1 MIPTE
6 RYSVPELVESLRDG
20 IADHFRSEL
29 PLRNADLD
37 ARRDELLRSPGVTT
51 APPYLEYIPPYRSAD
66 RDFQGLEETS
76 GVSGF
81 ADFVGGYLF
90 GPGIQHP
97 YSHQEEAFLAS
108 MRGDN
113 IAVATGTGS
122 GKTESFLMPILARLL
137 EESRGW
143 APPKPINGPKWWQDG
158 GTGSW
163 RPERQG
169 ERRQA
174 AIRALVLY
182 PMNALAE
189 DQMVRL
195 RRLLDSPDS
204 RAWLDENRAGN
215 RFHFGRYTS
224 AAQPSERR
232 PTLPDARR
240 GGSAE
245 ERLRLELRE
254 LETTRATV
262 VGADSA
268 GGTGDARDAGE
279 AGGDAEFFFPRPGG
293 SEALTRWDMQ
303 TYPPDILITNFTMLS
318 IMLGREDEEFM
329 LEQTRQW
336 LDESPDHKFTL
347 VIDELHLQ
355 RGTAGTEMAY
365 LLRRLLAKLGLDE
378 RPEQLSVIA
387 TTASLPNTEQSLTY
401 LGEFFNQPRDTF
413 TILGGDY
420 EYPEDGG
427 AVDSA
432 QMASLSEANGPL
444 SDTEVERVHRTLA
457 RLYVVG
463 EGAGV
468 PLPHKDVLRQLF
480 GGEDAGNSAL
490 PRLIARSAQSGAPVK
505 FRGHVVAST
514 LSALWAC
521 SDPNCAALP
530 ATSLGPRII
539 GKLYTDSRM
548 RCECGARVLELLAC
562 KECGEAFLGGQGVKT
577 EGSEFLLPSSIHLED
592 LPEKASKSTDASTYR
607 VYWPTVVTV
616 PPHQTLSGAGQVS
629 EDREEK
635 KNVEYS
641 FVPVSYEPQAGKYR
655 GATVSRGR
663 GSGRQRTGFALA
675 VNPPSPFLPGLPTWC
690 PQCGSD
696 ARRHGRRIEASTAR
710 SPLVSQAVRS
720 GPLSEISSSTMRSFL
735 GGNDSKLVVFS
746 DSRQGAARAA
756 ADLEEAHFQKS
767 LYALTEMELLN
778 ESAVPP
784 LIDEDGHPTDLSPSA
799 EDMLRT
805 NYPDVYQA
813 WQSAWM
819 SSHRGRSLNPSD
831 LRILRE
837 ATDSQGSLTLEN
849 LRERVQRRLADV
861 GQNPAGNGLDLSG
874 FEGLSWFDAYR
885 WRPGEEPKAEA
896 VDSKLIALRNELRG
910 QTEQE
915 ILKVLLARGD
925 RDVESKGIAY
935 VTVQGSNGSI
945 VSLEDEVSEDF
956 LASCTR
962 LMGRAYRVEGQS
974 EYSSTSSLPLLVKRY
989 VKAVAAS
996 HEVVAKTLEDE
1007 VREAFGLGPD
1017 EGLLPRNRLVVRRPT
1032 GLRWQCPSC
1041 RTVHAHASAGV
1052 CINCAQALGEPE
1064 VWPTR
1069 PQASSDDVSRLRVEE
1084 LTGQTDKSEQQFRQA
1099 EFQGILLRAPFDAR
1113 PREIDALSVTTTMEV
1128 GIDIGSLRGVL
1139 LANVPPQRFNY
1150 QQRVGR
1156 AGRRDTALS
1165 LSVTVAQMERG
1176 HDKYYFTNFG
1186 ELVGGPLPPPS
1197 IDLGSQS
1204 ILQRAVQAEFL
1215 NRVFAVSRSRIKVGR
1230 APTGTYGK
1238 VSDWKGVEGADVS
1251 AGLSRR
1257 LVETELS
1264 RGTLL
1269 SGSLEALG
1277 QTSDGNLFRE
1287 IRSCLLERTDSACA
1301 DALPD
1306 DALSEVLASHGILPL
1321 YGFPTDVKNL
1331 YTARPRTPRT
1341 EQKLDREARIAIHEY
1356 APGSELVKDKAVH
1369 TVVGI
1374 VGYTTSGGQ
1383 VARVTQPYPRL
1394 RHATVCQA

>member
-1 MIPTE
+1 
-6 RYSVPELVESLRDG
+6 
-20 IADHFRSEL
+20 
-29 PLRNADLD
+29 
-37 ARRDELLRSPGVTT
+37 
-51 APPYLEYIPPYRSAD
+51 
-66 RDFQGLEETS
+66 
-76 GVSGF
+76 
-81 ADFVGGYLF
+81 
-90 GPGIQHP
+90 
-97 YSHQEEAFLAS
+97 
-108 MRGDN
+108 
-113 IAVATGTGS
+113 
-122 GKTESFLMPILARLL
+122 
-137 EESRGW
+137 
-143 APPKPINGPKWWQDG
+143 
-158 GTGSW
+158 
-163 RPERQG
+163 
-169 ERRQA
+169 
-174 AIRALVLY
+174 
-182 PMNALAE
+182 
-189 DQMVRL
+189 
-195 RRLLDSPDS
+195 
-204 RAWLDENRAGN
+204 
-215 RFHFGRYTS
+215 
-224 AAQPSERR
+224 
-232 PTLPDARR
+232 
-240 GGSAE
+240 
-245 ERLRLELRE
+245 
-254 LETTRATV
+254 
-262 VGADSA
+262 
-268 GGTGDARDAGE
+268 
-279 AGGDAEFFFPRPGG
+279 
-293 SEALTRWDMQ
+293 
-303 TYPPDILITNFTMLS
+303 
-318 IMLGREDEEFM
+318 
-329 LEQTRQW
+329 
-336 LDESPDHKFTL
+336 
-347 VIDELHLQ
+347 
-355 RGTAGTEMAY
+355 
-365 LLRRLLAKLGLDE
+365 
-378 RPEQLSVIA
+378 
-387 TTASLPNTEQSLTY
+387 
-401 LGEFFNQPRDTF
+401 
-413 TILGGDY
+413 
-420 EYPEDGG
+420 
-427 AVDSA
+427 
-432 QMASLSEANGPL
+432 
-444 SDTEVERVHRTLA
+444 
-457 RLYVVG
+457 
-463 EGAGV
+463 
-468 PLPHKDVLRQLF
+468 
-480 GGEDAGNSAL
+480 
-490 PRLIARSAQSGAPVK
+490 
-505 FRGHVVAST
+505 
-514 LSALWAC
+514 
-521 SDPNCAALP
+521 
-530 ATSLGPRII
+530 
-539 GKLYTDSRM
+539 
-548 RCECGARVLELLAC
+548 
-562 KECGEAFLGGQGVKT
+562 
-577 EGSEFLLPSSIHLED
+577 
-592 LPEKASKSTDASTYR
+592 
-607 VYWPTVVTV
+607 
-616 PPHQTLSGAGQVS
+616 
-629 EDREEK
+629 
-635 KNVEYS
+635 
-641 FVPVSYEPQAGKYR
+641 
-655 GATVSRGR
+655 
-663 GSGRQRTGFALA
+663 
-675 VNPPSPFLPGLPTWC
+675 
-690 PQCGSD
+690 
-696 ARRHGRRIEASTAR
+696 
-710 SPLVSQAVRS
+710 
-720 GPLSEISSSTMRSFL
+720 MRSFL

-805 NYPDVYQA
+805 NYPDVYQT

-837 ATDSQGSLTLEN
+837 ATDSQGSLTLTS

-935 VTVQGSNGSI
+935 VTVQGSNGAI

-1215 NRVFAVSRSRIKVGR
+1215 NRVFAASRSRIKVGR

-1287 IRSCLLERTDSACA
+1287 IRSSLLERIDSACA

-1394 RHATVCQA
+1394 RHATVCQACLTAQVRSRTDSAALPAEAKCSVCGAGGDEFQKVAVIEPLAYRTSYKSRPYDTGRRASIRRTVPKIGFATTTPRKIGNANAPLLPGVSVYSIATDNGDGFELIRARLASSEQDGLVDHRVLDENWKQRAGTEGWSQSGDGTLTVGYLAERTTDALLLSAVSLPGFVRIDPITPLGRAAWISLAFALRSMAAKRMDIEATEFEVGLAPTHRDGELQGGLFLADTIENGAGYASQVSVQIEDYLRDVGSFFATAHRVGGPCDSSCHRCLRDHMNWPWQGLLDWRLAVDLAQILLGGEVNYQRVLGAGSQEAVEKLASDLGVKACNLAGLPALRRGDRVAIVTHPFITKGAGGYPQWLRAAMDAAGGVEIRLTSDFELAREPHRVFAWLRGH